1 MSKKLY
7 RDLQIILEK
16 KAKELLDTNDKE
28 DLKQLESI
36 LDVATQQ
43 LQSGQ
48 TESKIGALNWISLLF
63 TLVMPVRYSLFA
75 FSITRY
81 TFCVSWAQYAKLIK
95 SSLPIRWRLKSDFFL
110 AIDQ

>member
-81 TFCVSWAQYAKLIK
+81 TSCVNWAQYAKLIK
-95 SSLPIRWRLKSDFFL
+95 SSLPI
-110 AIDQ
+110 